1 MIVYSSRVLQGGAFV
16 PAALILEGG
25 LIARVERAPTAPP
38 DALDLGDHL
47 VTPAFVNAHTHLPM
61 IAFRG
66 LSDAAA
72 MAGNVVEDLFFRLEQ
87 HLTAEDVRAFT
98 RLGAYESLLAGV
110 GTVWEHYYHGAA
122 LAAGLRDV
130 GLGGVVAPTLQDLD
144 GPGRDAGEAQL
155 EATLALDADADM
167 AAAGVVAALG
177 PHATDTVS
185 DDLWRRVAR
194 LAADRG
200 LPVHAHVAQSI
211 EEVERSF
218 ARHGKSPVARLAD
231 VDVLAA
237 APSMLLVHA
246 LFCGDADRAL
256 LDPARH
262 VLGFCPSS
270 QMQYA
275 FPADVTAWRAAGL
288 RVALGT
294 DCAAS
299 NDGMSVQGELKL
311 LAGAAAWSTTF
322 GPAAARLALG
332 GRVDDARRV
341 QAHRARRHAVDAWAP
356 TALLDAVWATPGGL
370 HPRLRVG
377 ILEAGAR
384 ADLAVWDADHPA
396 LWPAADPLRALAL
409 AHAPPALHA
418 MVLGGRL
425 VGTPGDLAGSVR
437 RSDAYAAAL
446 DEAAGRRHHLLR
458 RAGLGPLADRLGDRP

>member
-1 MIVYSSRVLQGGAFV
+1 MIVFSSRVLLGGAFV
-16 PAALILEGG
+16 PAALSLEGG
-25 LIARVERAPTAPP
+25 LIVGVEPIDAAPAG
-38 DALDLGDHL
+38 ALDFGDHL
-47 VTPAFVNAHTHLPM
+47 VTPALVNAHTHLPM
-61 IAFRG
+61 AAFRG

-98 RLGAYESLLAGV
+98 RVGAYESLLAGV

-144 GPGRDAGEAQL
+144 GPGRDACEAQL
-155 EATLALDADADM
+155 EATLALDADAAL

-194 LAADRG
+194 LAADRA

-218 ARHGKSPVARLAD
+218 ARHGRSPVARLAH
-231 VDVLAA
+231 VDVLDA
-237 APSMLLVHA
+237 APAMLLVHA

-311 LAGAAAWSTTF
+311 LAGAVAWSTTF
-322 GPAAARLALG
+322 GPAAARLARG
-332 GRVDDARRV
+332 GSLDDARRV
-341 QAHRARRHAVDAWAP
+341 QAHRARRHADAWTPA
-356 TALLDAVWATPGGL
+356 ALLDAVWAAPGGL
-370 HPRLRVG
+370 HPRHRVG

-418 MVLGGRL
+418 MVLGGRV

-437 RSDAYAAAL
+437 RSEAYAAAL
-446 DEAAGRRHHLLR
+446 DEARGRRHHLLR
-458 RAGLGPLADRLGDRP
+458 RAGLARLADRPGDRS